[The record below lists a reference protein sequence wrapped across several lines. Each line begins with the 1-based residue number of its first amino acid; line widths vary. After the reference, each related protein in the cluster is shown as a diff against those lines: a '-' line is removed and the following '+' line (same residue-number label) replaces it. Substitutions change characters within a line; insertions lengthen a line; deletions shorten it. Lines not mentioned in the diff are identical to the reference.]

1 MNIII
6 RRGAVAG
13 LGAAAAVLA
22 VAGLAATAQADD
34 LDPYSGTDVGTLALS
49 AAAGLAAPAAPAA
62 DDIDMYGGSDVST
75 LTLYNGTGD
84 AAVFTTTTDYYE
96 TVDETT
102 GVMTPHFTAPI
113 TVETMQALAP
123 GVTQEGGYSF
133 MDSNTQFFGDQ
144 VNVIQTTSIDTDAF
158 LANGHDLTQF
168 VPLFVTDLFTPAVM
182 DGDIPP
188 F

>member
-1 MNIII
+1 MNMII

-13 LGAAAAVLA
+13 LGAAAAVFA
-22 VAGLAATAQADD
+22 AAGLAATAQADD
-34 LDPYSGTDVGTLALS
+34 LDIYNGTDVGTLALS
-49 AAAGLAAPAAPAA
+49 AAAGLAAPAAPA
-62 DDIDMYGGSDVST
+62 DDLDMYGGTDVST

-84 AAVFTTTTDYYE
+84 ATVFTTTTNYYE

-102 GVMTPHFTAPI
+102 GVVTPHFSAPI

-144 VNVIQTTSIDTDAF
+144 ANLIQTTSIDTDAF
-158 LANGHDLTQF
+158 LANGQDLTQF
-168 VPLFVTDLFTPAVM
+168 LPLSVTDLFTPAVM

-188 F
+188 L